1 MKITLQRSVFSI
13 LIFERLKCSET
24 LDMSF
29 KQLGEVLIGETADTE
44 GGKFRLTLMRRG
56 GGACMR
62 RPGSKDTHLLE
73 HNFLG

>member
-1 MKITLQRSVFSI
+1 
-13 LIFERLKCSET
+13 
-24 LDMSF
+24 MSF